1 MIFNRKLKK
10 IMAKFY
16 KKMAQFFKIL
26 LKLGNL
32 GREKNVE
39 FVDLEKC

>member
-1 MIFNRKLKK
+1 
-10 IMAKFY
+10 MAFVLQTF

-26 LKLGNL
+26 FKFLNL
-32 GREKNVE
+32 GRKKNVE